1 MGKGR
6 KAEGRIKTCHDS
18 VLGRLANVV
27 DDAIRD
33 LNALW
38 KENQDIVLSLLRKAT
53 VDIAPYPQLVE
64 LIKNTID
71 ELEKVSRLDPEKL
84 RIAMSG
90 TPGEVVVDAIST
102 KLWRR
107 IRIQMKRAI
116 LAPAPQESKRT
127 GTLSLLMQKF
137 SLLGGTKAV
146 ESQSAQTTPA
156 TVRPSSPPVTCPDA
170 SVAAAS
176 EATASAPPDT
186 NFAGPT
192 VAMFMVN
199 MAENLRAVVS
209 ELQGSVPRVQEIV
222 RIAGGSQ
229 SDDEGV
235 EDQRPL
241 KLSQEMLRKCIL
253 ATSLDPLLSR
263 VKAGAHSSMTESL
276 SELGKLAHRA
286 VLGALEE
293 HNKVIERQLKARGSE
308 GYKQLRAETLERLTC
323 WGNLVAALGAIQEM
337 REMWNEPVVRV
348 APSRPSSTLLVGS
361 PRLSSPSLRSP
372 SPSIMSGVSRSSVF

>member
-6 KAEGRIKTCHDS
+6 KAESNIKTCHDT
-18 VLGRLANVV
+18 VLRRLTDVV

-38 KENQDIVLSLLRKAT
+38 KENQDAVLSLLRKAT
-53 VDIAPYPQLVE
+53 VDIAPYPQLTE

-90 TPGEVVVDAIST
+90 TPGEVVVDATSK
-102 KLWRR
+102 KLWHR
-107 IRIQMKRAI
+107 IRTRMKRAI
-116 LAPAPQESKRT
+116 LAQAPQEDKRT
-127 GTLSLLMQKF
+127 GSFSLLRQKF
-137 SLLGGTKAV
+137 SLSGGTKAV
-146 ESQSAQTTPA
+146 ESQNAPATPA
-156 TVRPSSPPVTCPDA
+156 PVRPSSSPVTCPDA
-170 SVAAAS
+170 SAAVAS

-186 NFAGPT
+186 NFAGPA
-192 VAMFMVN
+192 VAMLMVN

-222 RIAGGSQ
+222 RIAGGNHSE
-229 SDDEGV
+229 DEGV
-235 EDQRPL
+235 EDQQPL
-241 KLSQEMLRKCIL
+241 KPSPEMLRKCIL
-253 ATSLDPLLSR
+253 ATSLDPLISR
-263 VKAGAHSSMTESL
+263 VKAGAHSSMMESL
-276 SELGKLAHRA
+276 KEMEKLAQRA

-293 HNKVIERQLKARGSE
+293 HDKVIERQLKAQGSE

-337 REMWNEPVVRV
+337 REMWNEPVFRV

-372 SPSIMSGVSRSSVF
+372 SPSIMSGVSRSSGI